1 MNLMIKYS
9 MAENELRL
17 IFIFLIYEQRGAGVV
32 EFTMVLQIV
41 YNLFIDNRLRI

>member
-17 IFIFLIYEQRGAGVV
+17 IFMFLIYEHRDGGVAG
-32 EFTMVLQIV
+32 FTMVLQNV
-41 YNLFIDNRLRI
+41 YKIFIDKRLRI